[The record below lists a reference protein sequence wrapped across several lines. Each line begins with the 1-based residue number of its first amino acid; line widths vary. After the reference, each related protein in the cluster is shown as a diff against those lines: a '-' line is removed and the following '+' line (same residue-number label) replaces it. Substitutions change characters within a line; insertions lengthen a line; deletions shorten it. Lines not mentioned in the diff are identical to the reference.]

1 MKGDT
6 YGVEAWAN
14 WQVTAWWR
22 LSPGITVLHEQLRF
36 KPGASGIL
44 GIAQAAD
51 DPSAHAEL
59 SSSMDLGSRVALEAT
74 LRYVG
79 AFPNPALPHYYDLNA
94 RIGWRVSNSLD
105 LSVNGLNLLHA
116 RHYEFPSSQ
125 GGEPIGRSLMGEARW
140 RF

>member
-59 SSSMDLGSRVALEAT
+59 SSSMDLGSRVAAAL
-74 LRYVG
+74 LR
-79 AFPNPALPHYYDLNA
+79 PERPHRLA
-94 RIGWRVSNSLD
+94 GF
-105 LSVNGLNLLHA
+105 
-116 RHYEFPSSQ
+116 EFT
-125 GGEPIGRSLMGEARW
+125 
-140 RF
+140 